1 MLSKRDKQLIRI
13 AAWINLLLLLLGV
26 SVLLFLSDN
35 PATNAIEATR
45 KITSFVL
52 ANSICWVIN
61 ISLLLFFEP
70 VISRWINNKLIAF
83 YLPSYIMVFS
93 LALIISRTSLLTL
106 FTNKPLISSIF
117 SPLFFVAS
125 INTLCLVIIELI
137 LSRYNEST
145 VKMEVSELKMKSLQ
159 AQHEKLKNQ
168 LHPHFLFN
176 SLNALKSLIKR
187 DPDLA
192 ENYLIKLSDFLRFS
206 ISHSEQNIVSLEQE
220 LKFSTY
226 YLEMQKIRFRN
237 AIDYSIDIPLSQQM
251 NGKLPVFSLQLI
263 LENAIKHN
271 KLTQENPLT
280 IKMVYLEP
288 DLLLIENNVNPKTQ
302 TEPGS
307 GTGLKNLSDRYSLLI
322 KEGIKVY
329 HNRDLFQV
337 YLKLIRE

>member
-1 MLSKRDKQLIRI
+1 MLSGKDRQLIRI

-26 SVLLFLSDN
+26 SILLFLSNN
-35 PATNAIEATR
+35 PATGAVIATG

-52 ANSICWVIN
+52 ANVICWVIN
-61 ISLLLFFEP
+61 IPLVMFFEP
-70 VISRWINNKLIAF
+70 IIAPWIKNKWIAF
-83 YLPSYIMVFS
+83 YLPSYTIIFS

-106 FTNKPLISSIF
+106 FTSKPLSSSIF

-125 INTLCLVIIELI
+125 INTLCVVIIELI

-237 AIDYSIDIPLSQQM
+237 AINYSIDIPLSQQM
-251 NGKLPVFSLQLI
+251 NGKLPVFSLQLV

-271 KLTQENPLT
+271 KLTQEDPLT
-280 IKMVYLEP
+280 IKMIYLEP

-307 GTGLKNLSDRYSLLI
+307 GMGLKNLFDRYSLLI
-322 KEGIKVY
+322 KEGIKVH
-329 HNRDLFQV
+329 HNHDLFQV